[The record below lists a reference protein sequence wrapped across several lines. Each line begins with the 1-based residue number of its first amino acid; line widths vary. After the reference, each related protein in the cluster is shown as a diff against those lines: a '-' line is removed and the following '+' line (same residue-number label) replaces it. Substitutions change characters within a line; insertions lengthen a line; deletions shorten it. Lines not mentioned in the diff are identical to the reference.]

1 MKTKNVKHR
10 KTTKQQPEML
20 TFEEIEKIL
29 LKMQIESILDWGE
42 EVFGKKVLSEKS
54 KKVVRKG
61 KK

>member
-1 MKTKNVKHR
+1 
-10 KTTKQQPEML
+10 ML